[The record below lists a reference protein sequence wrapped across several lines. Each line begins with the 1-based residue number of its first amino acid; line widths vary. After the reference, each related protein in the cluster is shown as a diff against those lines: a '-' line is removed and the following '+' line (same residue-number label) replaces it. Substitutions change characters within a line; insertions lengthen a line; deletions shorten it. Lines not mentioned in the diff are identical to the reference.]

1 MIHINIIVT
10 LLTFIHTTQQYT
22 RTLNIFI
29 GGNLIFD
36 FLAVFNYNDII
47 GKERRLACQ
56 KKQEGDRFQIIP
68 RPYVLMYA

>member
-1 MIHINIIVT
+1 MFN
-10 LLTFIHTTQQYT
+10 
-22 RTLNIFI
+22 
-29 GGNLIFD
+29 

>member
-1 MIHINIIVT
+1 M
-10 LLTFIHTTQQYT
+10 
-22 RTLNIFI
+22 
-29 GGNLIFD
+29 FD

-68 RPYVLMYA
+68 RPYVLMYV